1 MRMHI
6 VVEDNLVAELDR
18 RVGPRGRTAFVVAAL
33 RRALDD
39 ERRWDGI
46 ASAVGAIDDEG
57 HDWDA
62 DPAEWVHQQ
71 RRADD
76 RRVG

>member
-6 VVEDNLVAELDR
+6 VVDDDLVAELDA

-39 ERRWDGI
+39 DRRWDAIEAAAG
-46 ASAVGAIDDEG
+46 SIDDTG

-62 DPAEWVHQQ
+62 DPAAWVHEQ